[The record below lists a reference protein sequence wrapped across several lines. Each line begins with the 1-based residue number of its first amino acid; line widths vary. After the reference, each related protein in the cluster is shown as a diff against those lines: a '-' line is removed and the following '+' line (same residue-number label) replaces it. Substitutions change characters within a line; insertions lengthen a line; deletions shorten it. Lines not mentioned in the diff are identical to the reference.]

1 MFRNLLRVT
10 GLVLCVSMITTILM
24 LLVGQ
29 FGRSEMISE
38 YRKQSG
44 IIYPVLIRDPE
55 HLTLWLAGKRCF
67 KPLPPFQEWNVTRY
81 EYEPDHFP
89 KTYLIIDGQPAYALN
104 RVRC

>member
-1 MFRNLLRVT
+1 M
-10 GLVLCVSMITTILM
+10 ILM

-44 IIYPVLIRDPE
+44 IIYPVLNRDPE
-55 HLTLWLAGKRCF
+55 HLTLWLAGKRCY
-67 KPLPPFQEWNVTRY
+67 KPLPAVQEWNATRNQ
-81 EYEPDHFP
+81 YEPSYYP
-89 KTYLIIDGQPAYALN
+89 KTYQIIDEHSADAVN